1 VGLAV
6 KCRQLARQ
14 VGVFIKDPLPNAMAS
29 FYLTV
34 ALEEGSTFIF
44 GLWVCVPGQRMRL
57 PPPPHNN
64 DGAKSIYINFSPLID
79 DLVDN
84 LDEIQLFQT
93 GDGS

>member
-1 VGLAV
+1 
-6 KCRQLARQ
+6 
-14 VGVFIKDPLPNAMAS
+14 
-29 FYLTV
+29 
-34 ALEEGSTFIF
+34 
-44 GLWVCVPGQRMRL
+44 MRL